1 MALVSHDTYYRLKY
15 FVTSALPLN
24 DWLVFSLPEGLW
36 VFCITITS
44 GMFYVKTGE
53 RSFGLGC
60 VPIFI
65 AIVMELFQLFG
76 ITNGRF
82 DWMDIVFSGI
92 FWVLAL
98 IWIRDEPEKRL
109 VWPFNFE
116 SAICVTMYSIVY
128 LAHVCY

>member
-1 MALVSHDTYYRLKY
+1 MALVSPDTYYRLKY

-24 DWLVFSLPEGLW
+24 DWLVFSLPGGLW

-44 GMFYVKTGE
+44 GVFYVKVGE
-53 RSFGLGC
+53 RRLSLSFL
-60 VPIFI
+60 PILLAVF
-65 AIVMELFQLFG
+65 MELSQLFG

-82 DWMDIVFSGI
+82 DWMDIVFSGM

-98 IWIRDEPEKRL
+98 IRIRNEPKMRL
-109 VWPFNFE
+109 LWPFNFE
-116 SAICVTMYSIVY
+116 SAICATTYSIVY